1 MFLHAHEIEAVA
13 ERAAALYGQTW
24 ESIPQHSKQIWLQTV
39 QGASPDSEGV
49 TDAEKAAC
57 AALREWVNPVKPV
70 LPPIFGQGIEEMV
83 AQSAP
88 PSAPEAETPKT
99 AGKPVKPKK

>member
-1 MFLHAHEIEAVA
+1 MHLHAHEIEAVA
-13 ERAAALYGQTW
+13 QRAAAIYGQTW

-57 AALREWVNPVKPV
+57 AALREWRDAQTAPTNEAT
-70 LPPIFGQGIEEMV
+70 QEV
-83 AQSAP
+83 AEVQTVQA
-88 PSAPEAETPKT
+88 TPK
-99 AGKPVKPKK
+99 AKKVR